1 MENYVYFLREIIDKH
16 KIYQFDKLKDSRE
29 DLYDFL
35 ERFSKEAEEQYLR
48 KTYKTLRYLIV
59 DQMYY
64 VLRDEE
70 VPKNIEHAVFV
81 VAFHENT
88 YYFMLEKVVPIKEA
102 ESIKS
107 NIQLLNSKEP
117 EGVKELYI
125 DALKDLDTE
134 LDFTFIDLKK
144 RVEND
149 IYYKSEYLK
158 NQYSKMWII
167 SFYNAG

>member
-16 KIYQFDKLKDSRE
+16 RIYQFDKLKDRRE
-29 DLYDFL
+29 HLYDFL
-35 ERFSKEAEEQYLR
+35 ERFSKEAEERYPR
-48 KTYKTLRYLIV
+48 KIYKTLRYLVV

-70 VPKNIEHAVFV
+70 VPKNIEHAMFI
-81 VAFHENT
+81 VAFHENI
-88 YYFMLEKVVPIKEA
+88 YYFMMEKVVPIEEA
-102 ESIKS
+102 ELIKS

-149 IYYKSEYLK
+149 IYFKFESFN

-167 SFYNAG
+167 SFYNVG

>member
-16 KIYQFDKLKDSRE
+16 RIYQFDKLKDTRE
-29 DLYDFL
+29 HLYDFL
-35 ERFSKEAEEQYLR
+35 ERFSVKAEERYPR
-48 KTYKTLRYLIV
+48 KIYKTLRYLVV

-70 VPKNIEHAVFV
+70 VPKNIEHAMFI
-81 VAFHENT
+81 VAFHENI
-88 YYFMLEKVVPIKEA
+88 YYFMMEKIVPVEEA
-102 ESIKS
+102 GLIKS

-149 IYYKSEYLK
+149 IYFKFESVN

-167 SFYNAG
+167 SFYNVG